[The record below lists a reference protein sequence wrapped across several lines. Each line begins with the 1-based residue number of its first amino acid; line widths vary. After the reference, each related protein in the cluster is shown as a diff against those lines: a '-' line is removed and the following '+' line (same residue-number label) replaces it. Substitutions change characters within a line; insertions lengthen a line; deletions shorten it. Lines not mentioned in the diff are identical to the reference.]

1 MFSIQN
7 QVLNCGIFD
16 SVSESAKER
25 IAQHCQPFTIGAGV
39 RVFETSD
46 TCQMM
51 PIVTSGDIRVFSE
64 SDNGREITLYRVNQ
78 QQLCILTISCL
89 LSGDRYP
96 ANAITESEVSG
107 VSIPK
112 ALFMELFAEQT
123 SFREQVLQ
131 TFSYRITELMQLLD
145 AVTFKK
151 LDLRLAQFL
160 ITHGPD
166 IALSH
171 QAIADELGSVRE
183 MVSRLLKQ
191 FEEKGWLQLS
201 RKLIRVIDV
210 NQLKLLLDSQ
220 L

>member
-16 SVSESAKER
+16 SVSESAKEK
-25 IAQHCQPFTIGAGV
+25 IAQHCQPFTIGADV

-96 ANAITESEVSG
+96 ANAVTESEASG

-112 ALFMELFAEQT
+112 ALFMELFAEQA

-160 ITHGPD
+160 IANGPD